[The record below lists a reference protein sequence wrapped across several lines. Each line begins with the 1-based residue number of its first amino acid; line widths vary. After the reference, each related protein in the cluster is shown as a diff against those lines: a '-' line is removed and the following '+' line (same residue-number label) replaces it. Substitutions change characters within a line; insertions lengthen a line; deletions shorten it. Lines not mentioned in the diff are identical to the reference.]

1 MAKEINIKF
10 VFEENKERF
19 EPLSVE
25 YETGDNHA
33 MLAYC
38 LAYVAATESVK
49 KSCFLGHFENDLKLL
64 LLENVLE
71 KLNGDN

>member
-10 VFEENKERF
+10 VFEKNEERF

-25 YETGDNHA
+25 YETGNNRS

-38 LAYVAATESVK
+38 LAYIAATESLK
-49 KSCFLGHFENDLKLL
+49 KPCFIGHFEKDLKLL

>member
-1 MAKEINIKF
+1 MPKEINIKF
-10 VFEENKERF
+10 VFEENEERF

-33 MLAYC
+33 ILAYC
-38 LAYVAATESVK
+38 LAYVAATESLK
-49 KSCFLGHFENDLKLL
+49 KPCFIGHFENDLKLL

>member
-1 MAKEINIKF
+1 MPKEINIKF
-10 VFEENKERF
+10 VYERTEDEF

-38 LAYVAATESVK
+38 LAYIAATEFLK
-49 KSCFLGHFENDLKLL
+49 KPCFLGHFENDLKRL
-64 LLENVLE
+64 LLENVRE
-71 KLNGDN
+71 KLNGNN